1 MNAGILDLTHRFADL
16 RVLVIGEAML
26 DSYLDGY
33 TDRLSR
39 EAPVPVV
46 SVTERKDAGGGAANT
61 AANVAT
67 LGAQVTFLSVIG
79 DDEDGQLLR
88 RVLEA
93 RGVNTHHIVVEPGRR
108 TLAKRRVSAGGQML
122 VRFDQ
127 GDTAAISAESEAAL
141 IERLSH
147 LFTEVDG
154 IIVSDY
160 GYGVLTPRVVET
172 LEDLQSWYR
181 KVIVADAKNLVRY
194 RDLGVTAV
202 KPNYGEAVRLLGLP
216 RLEGAC
222 ARAEQIAPHA
232 DRMLEMTGAQ
242 IAAITLDTEGALV
255 CERGNSERGNSPYR
269 TYADAQPD
277 SKAAGAGDTF
287 VTALAL
293 SLLAGAAT
301 EDAAEIA
308 QAAARIVVAKPGTT
322 TCTVDE
328 LKSFFLGGDKYYADS
343 GRLAERLKLERT
355 GCRRVVFTNGCFDI
369 LHRGHITY
377 LNQAKALGDVLV
389 VAVNTDESVRRL
401 KGPTRPINGLEDR
414 LQVLAGLSS
423 VDYLISFDD
432 QTPARLLEIL
442 KPDVFVKGGDY
453 TRETLPEAA
462 VVEAYGGSVQILP
475 YIENRSTSGM
485 IARIGMIDRIQQD
498 ARSQAAYTLPLG
510 LAPAQHDDA
519 TVDG

>member
-1 MNAGILDLTHRFADL
+1 MNAGILDLTHRFAGL
-16 RVLVIGEAML
+16 HLLVIGEAML

-46 SVTERKDAGGGAANT
+46 TVTDRKDAGGGAAN
-61 AANVAT
+61 AAVNVAA
-67 LGAQVTFLSVIG
+67 LGGKVTFVSVIG
-79 DDEDGQLLR
+79 DDKDGQ
-88 RVLEA
+88 VLKNILQA
-93 RGVNTHHIVVEPGRR
+93 KGVDVDSLVTESGRR
-108 TLAKRRVSAGGQML
+108 TLAKQRVSAGGQML

-127 GDTAAISAESEAAL
+127 GDTGNISASSEAAV
-141 IERLSH
+141 IQRLGA
-147 LFTEVDG
+147 LFSEVDG
-154 IIVSDY
+154 VIVSDY
-160 GYGVLTPRVVET
+160 GYGVLTQRVVEA
-172 LEDLQSWYR
+172 LEDLQSWYPS
-181 KVIVADAKNLVRY
+181 VVVADAKNLVRY
-194 RDLGVTAV
+194 QALGATAV

-216 RLEGAC
+216 KLEGAC

-242 IAAITLDTEGALV
+242 IAAVTLDTEGALV
-255 CERGNSERGNSPYR
+255 CERGNSPYR
-269 TYADAQPD
+269 TYSDAQPD

-287 VTALAL
+287 VAAFAL

-328 LKSFFLGGDKYYADS
+328 LKSFFWGGDKYYADPQA
-343 GRLAERLKLERT
+343 LTERLRLERT

-377 LNQAKALGDVLV
+377 LNQAKALGDILV
-389 VAVNTDESVRRL
+389 VAVNTDESVQRL
-401 KGPTRPINGLEDR
+401 KGPTRPINSLEDR

-423 VDYLISFDD
+423 VDFLISFDD
-432 QTPARLLEIL
+432 QTPARLLEII
-442 KPDVFVKGGDY
+442 KPDIFVKGGDY

-462 VVEAYGGSVQILP
+462 VVEGYGGSVQILP
-475 YIENRSTSGM
+475 YIENRSTTGM
-485 IARIGMIDRIQQD
+485 IAKIQET
-498 ARSQAAYTLPLG
+498 YTFPVG
-510 LAPAQHDDA
+510 LAPARHDSA
-519 TVDG
+519 ASVDG

>member
-1 MNAGILDLTHRFADL
+1 MNAGILDLTHRFSDL
-16 RVLVIGEAML
+16 HVLVIGEAML

-46 SVTERKDAGGGAANT
+46 SVTDRRDAGGGAANT
-61 AANVAT
+61 ALNLVA
-67 LGAQVTFLSVIG
+67 LGGKVTFLSVIG
-79 DDEDGQLLR
+79 EDEDGHLLR
-88 RVLEA
+88 SVLEA
-93 RGVNTHHIVVEPGRR
+93 RGVNTEHVVTEPGRH

-127 GDTAAISAESEAAL
+127 GDTDAIDADSEANL
-141 IERLSH
+141 IERLSRV
-147 LFTEVDG
+147 FGEVDG
-154 IIVSDY
+154 VIVSDY
-160 GYGVLTPRVVET
+160 GYGVLTPRV
-172 LEDLQSWYR
+172 LGALKDLQAWYP
-181 KVIVADAKNLVRY
+181 KVAVVDAQNLERY
-194 RDLGVTAV
+194 RELGATAV
-202 KPNYGEAVRLLGLP
+202 KPNYGEAVKLLGLP
-216 RLEGAC
+216 KLEGAC

-255 CERGNSERGNSPYR
+255 CERGNAPYR
-269 TYADAQPD
+269 TYSEAQPD

-287 VTALAL
+287 VAALGL
-293 SLLAGAAT
+293 SLLAGAGT

-308 QAAARIVVAKPGTT
+308 QAAARIVVSKPGTT
-322 TCTVDE
+322 TCTVEE
-328 LKSFFLGGDKYYADS
+328 LKSFYLGGDKYFADPQ
-343 GRLAERLKLERT
+343 RLAERLAAERV

-401 KGPTRPINGLEDR
+401 KGPTRPINSLEDR

-423 VDYLISFDD
+423 VDFLIAFDD

-442 KPDVFVKGGDY
+442 KPDIFVKGGDY

-485 IARIGMIDRIQQD
+485 IAKIQESYTFPLELTS
-498 ARSQAAYTLPLG
+498 ARRGRAAS
-510 LAPAQHDDA
+510 
-519 TVDG
+519 VDG